1 MTYILIVGYLE
12 SDSGKTVLASSLIS
26 ALRRAGFNS
35 VGFKPI
41 GATDLW
47 FKPWIVEESKKRR
60 ILVTYDSI
68 ILERASQSS
77 LEAYII
83 NPIGGLL
90 ASIDPSR
97 LEWRD
102 SIVDLHMVNP
112 TRRLAL
118 LRVTS
123 CTETR
128 ANIAHIINT
137 SIRGKITGYLSQLI
151 LDLILYLKP
160 QPVQATIREI
170 EAFME
175 NEAAQ
180 IADTCMG
187 LLEDREIIVIE
198 SNSDIA
204 APTYKSLDSSI
215 VIAVAPTIAA
225 VIDGDRY
232 SKAVKL
238 RSISGKPWSVRVK
251 EVLALTK
258 TKYTIELQPKIEP
271 LEGYTQEE
279 LTPIIEEVKTL
290 VKR

>member
-26 ALRRAGFNS
+26 ALRRVGFNS

-112 TRRLAL
+112 T
-118 LRVTS
+118 
-123 CTETR
+123 
-128 ANIAHIINT
+128 
-137 SIRGKITGYLSQLI
+137 
-151 LDLILYLKP
+151 
-160 QPVQATIREI
+160 
-170 EAFME
+170 
-175 NEAAQ
+175 
-180 IADTCMG
+180 
-187 LLEDREIIVIE
+187 
-198 SNSDIA
+198 
-204 APTYKSLDSSI
+204 
-215 VIAVAPTIAA
+215 
-225 VIDGDRY
+225 
-232 SKAVKL
+232 
-238 RSISGKPWSVRVK
+238 
-251 EVLALTK
+251 
-258 TKYTIELQPKIEP
+258 
-271 LEGYTQEE
+271 
-279 LTPIIEEVKTL
+279 
-290 VKR
+290 